1 MNDNTYKPVK
11 NFDRN
16 TSRKACRG
24 MIRKRLHSGDSAP
37 AYRLY
42 DRSSTAIGIGVRS
55 PTVREGK
62 FHNRDRGMLLLPSLT
77 VGLLTRLRS
86 PLPSKKCLQ
95 ANRVYMSVAGFAP

>member
-1 MNDNTYKPVK
+1 MNDNTYRPVK

-16 TSRKACRG
+16 TSRKAWRG
-24 MIRKRLHSGDSAP
+24 MIRKRLHSGASAP

-42 DRSSTAIGIGVRS
+42 DRSSTAIGTGVRS
-55 PTVREGK
+55 PTVREGQS
-62 FHNRDRGMLLLPSLT
+62 HNRARGIALLPSLT

-95 ANRVYMSVAGFAP
+95 VNRAYKL